1 MFHSISGCFT
11 KKMVIK
17 KHKNLGLPDPPPHL
31 GLKVLIFFGGFP
43 NKLASI
49 EWYLIRQMI
58 LLLKKTE
65 MEFALLH
72 KLLTLQEVGLGD

>member
-1 MFHSISGCFT
+1 MFY
-11 KKMVIK
+11 KKMVLK
-17 KHKNLGLPDPPPHL
+17 RHKNLGLLDPPPYL

-49 EWYLIRQMI
+49 EWYSIGQMI
-58 LLLKKTE
+58 LLLKKRD